1 VAEAAGA
8 GAIRAIVLDF
18 NGTLAQ
24 DGHLTA
30 PLYVDTFASVGV
42 PLTVE
47 DYHRELALMPDREA
61 FTLAL
66 ARLNAATGADTAIE
80 PGQTV
85 AVEDAT
91 GGAPAARA
99 AGIRVAAIRGPGYAE
114 ASRYADL
121 VIERLDL
128 AALDL
133 ILGAEPAEP
142 AEPAERG
149 P

>member
-1 VAEAAGA
+1 MAEAAGA

-30 PLYVDTFASVGV
+30 PLCVDTFASVGV

-47 DYHRELALMPDREA
+47 DYQRELAAMPDR
-61 FTLAL
+61 
-66 ARLNAATGADTAIE
+66 
-80 PGQTV
+80 
-85 AVEDAT
+85 
-91 GGAPAARA
+91 
-99 AGIRVAAIRGPGYAE
+99 E

-149 P
+149 A